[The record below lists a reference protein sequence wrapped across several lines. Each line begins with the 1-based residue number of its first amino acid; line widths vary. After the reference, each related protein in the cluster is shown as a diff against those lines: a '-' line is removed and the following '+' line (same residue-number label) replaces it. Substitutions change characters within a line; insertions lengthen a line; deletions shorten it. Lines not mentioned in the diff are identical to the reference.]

1 MIVVSSIFKPFVFI
15 YQFLYRVFW
24 SGLNQRNIW
33 QLPLNFCINFSP
45 IFIWLLIFKN
55 AGIIPHSIRP
65 TIHVKLPYR
74 LDMFMFETF
83 WGSLMTLGFSSGLG
97 FLMYFGIYSQKQKFT
112 GFRRRRQTDKL
123 TNDQKYSPI
132 NEWDSEEE
140 EFTTESG
147 GRGGNN
153 NNNNSSSSSSSS
165 SSSGGSNSSSSSSFD
180 IEMSSFDIDE
190 VTGEVDAIEESGH
203 LQRIGKFGYPLF
215 PSQHTNFQACPHH
228 KDFTYFKTLSVDEI
242 NSNAQLINERFI
254 RNSKLHFLPI
264 NSWHLAPAC
273 LFASSWLILNF
284 VFWLRN
290 PIRTWEDLLAWTSY
304 VLGHITVPIVTAVWL
319 YVFHAP
325 GVLKSYALAMGFQN
339 ICGVV
344 THLLFPC
351 APPWFVHK
359 NGEDAPANYEML
371 GYAAGLIRVD
381 VALGTHL
388 NSNGFHISPIVFGAV
403 PSLHSAMAVMTFFFV
418 AYYSRWI
425 GLKLLALGFVVLQWW
440 ATIYLDHHWRLDLYV
455 GMIYAIIWF
464 TIIYTWRLK
473 KVNQKFIQSR
483 LQYAFSEGGST
494 MGMRVFRNTSIQW
507 FFDPLA

>member
-1 MIVVSSIFKPFVFI
+1 MIVVLSIFKPFVFI

-97 FLMYFGIYSQKQKFT
+97 FLMYFGIYLQKQKFT

-123 TNDQKYSPI
+123 TNDQKYLPI

-190 VTGEVDAIEESGH
+190 VTGEVDAIEELGH

-215 PSQHTNFQACPHH
+215 PLQHTNFQACPHH

-290 PIRTWEDLLAWTSY
+290 PIRTWGGSFGMDIVRVGPHHRAHCYCS
-304 VLGHITVPIVTAVWL
+304 LGSMCFMPPRCAQVVCVGYGNSKIFV
-319 YVFHAP
+319 
-325 GVLKSYALAMGFQN
+325 
-339 ICGVV
+339 GVV

-388 NSNGFHISPIVFGAV
+388 NSN
-403 PSLHSAMAVMTFFFV
+403 
-418 AYYSRWI
+418 
-425 GLKLLALGFVVLQWW
+425 
-440 ATIYLDHHWRLDLYV
+440 
-455 GMIYAIIWF
+455 
-464 TIIYTWRLK
+464 
-473 KVNQKFIQSR
+473 
-483 LQYAFSEGGST
+483 
-494 MGMRVFRNTSIQW
+494 
-507 FFDPLA
+507 